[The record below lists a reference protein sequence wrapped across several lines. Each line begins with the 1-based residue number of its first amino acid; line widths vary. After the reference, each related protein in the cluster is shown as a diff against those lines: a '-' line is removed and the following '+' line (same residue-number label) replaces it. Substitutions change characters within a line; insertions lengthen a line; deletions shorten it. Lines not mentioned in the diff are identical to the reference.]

1 MCSKLNKFIL
11 DKLFSIKA
19 KWLISLKLYV
29 NMYLYGGLKNMYA
42 VVKAKR
48 APGAEVTTV
57 NIPKIERN
65 EVLVKVK
72 TAAICG
78 TDVHIW
84 DWNRWAQE
92 RIKKIPL
99 IFGHEF
105 CGEVVD
111 VGVDVTSVKVGDFV
125 SAETHI
131 VDGTCY
137 QCQTDRMHVCRHL
150 EILGVD
156 RDGVFAEYV
165 ALPERNAWKNDPKLD
180 PGVASIQEP
189 LGNAVQT
196 ALPKDNVEDVAGKH
210 VAVLGCGPIGLMA
223 IAVVKTL
230 GAAKI
235 FATAGGANKVRMD
248 LAAKM
253 GADLVLSARE
263 DGENIPQRILS
274 ETDGNGVDVA
284 LEMSGAPTALKQA
297 FEILTPGGRVSLLG
311 LFDKSV
317 MFDFNDAMIFKAATA
332 YGISGRRMFQTW
344 HQVRGLLSNSEFRS
358 KIASI
363 ITHKLSLEDVGEGME
378 LINSKKAAK
387 VILEPR
393 W

>member
-1 MCSKLNKFIL
+1 M
-11 DKLFSIKA
+11 DYFSQA
-19 KWLISLKLYV
+19 YANLYA
-29 NMYLYGGLKNMYA
+29 YGEMKNMYA
-42 VVKAKR
+42 VVKTKR
-48 APGAEVTTV
+48 APGAEVTIV
-57 NIPKIERN
+57 NIPKIERS
-65 EVLVKVK
+65 EILVKVK
-72 TAAICG
+72 TASICG

-84 DWNRWAQE
+84 DWNKWAQE
-92 RIKKIPL
+92 RMRKIPL

-105 CGEVVD
+105 CGEVID
-111 VGVDVTSVKVGDFV
+111 IGVDVTSVKVGDFV

-137 QCQTDRMHVCRHL
+137 QCQTDRMHVCRHM

-156 RDGVFAEYV
+156 RDGAFAEYV

-180 PGVASIQEP
+180 PAVASIQEP

-196 ALPKDNVEDVAGKH
+196 VLPKDNVEDIAGKD

-230 GAAKI
+230 GAARI
-235 FATAGGANKVRMD
+235 FATAGGLNKMRMD
-248 LAAKM
+248 LATKM

-263 DGENIPQRILS
+263 EGENIPQRILT

-284 LEMSGAPTALKQA
+284 LEMSGSPMALKQA

-311 LFDKSV
+311 LFDTSV
-317 MFDFNDAMIFKAATA
+317 MFDFNDAMIFKAATV

-344 HQVRGLLSNSEFRS
+344 HQVKGLLSNSEFRN

-363 ITHKLSLEDVGEGME
+363 ISHKLAMEDVEEGIE

-387 VILEPR
+387 VVLEPK